1 MQHYNFALIFVGFQ
15 RCCVYLTI
23 LKELSANYSVAILPQ
38 EIDKKTSSRIKN
50 TNSSFLELCKNLGAD
65 VVYSQNISA
74 DIEIL
79 PQTHYSQDVINKINK
94 EVQSKKTFWLSGV
107 AMGNAQYEFLFGKRI
122 DKILVVDRQFYDF
135 RVANYEKEDSSKF
148 QNDQI
153 LEIGIPYKKY
163 PFFPTLG
170 IDYLIANPTPFS
182 FCNYGDRL
190 DYLENIIS
198 LLEKIGNQDLVVLKP
213 HNADERA
220 DYIVN
225 NRIYFF
231 LSLFFIVPFHS
242 RIDIFS
248 RFVVSTKP
256 KKRISDFFVQMSIA
270 IKYFQLM
277 KRVTNLSELTKWH
290 NLNLELFLPNVK
302 KGLIT
307 GRSNSIWHGL
317 FLEKPTY
324 NCIDRNKPYYSD
336 TKMHKYSMEYLNVHG
351 NYINLEFDERL
362 LKRIKKQTRNVDFVR
377 LLKDE
382 FKNLQHT
389 RD

>member
-23 LKELSANYSVAILPQ
+23 LKALSENYSVAILPQ

-50 TNSSFLELCKNLGAD
+50 TNSSFLELCEKLGAE
-65 VVYSQNISA
+65 VVNSQKISA

-79 PQTHYSQDVINKINK
+79 PQTHYSQEVINKINK
-94 EVQSKKTFWLSGV
+94 QVKSKKTFWLSGV
-107 AMGNAQYEFLFGKRI
+107 AMGNAQYEFLHGKRI
-122 DKILVVDRQFYDF
+122 DKILVIDRHFYDY
-135 RVANYEKEDSSKF
+135 RVANYEKEGSSKF

-153 LEIGIPYKKY
+153 LEIGVPYKKY
-163 PFFPTLG
+163 PLFSTLG

-182 FCNYGDRL
+182 FCNYRDRL
-190 DYLENIIS
+190 DYLENVIS
-198 LLEKIGNQDLVVLKP
+198 LLERIDKDDLVVLKP
-213 HNADERA
+213 HNADERN

-225 NRIYFF
+225 SRIYFL
-231 LSLFFIVPFHS
+231 LSLIFIIPFHS
-242 RIDIFS
+242 LIDQLS
-248 RFVVSTKP
+248 RFLFSNISN
-256 KKRISDFFVQMSIA
+256 KKISDFFIQISIG
-270 IKYFQLM
+270 IKYYQLM
-277 KRVTNLSELTKWH
+277 KSSMSLSELTKWH

-324 NCIDRNKPYYSD
+324 NCVDKNKPYFSD

-351 NYINLEFDERL
+351 NYNNLEFDNKL
-362 LKRIKKQTRNVDFVR
+362 FKRIKMQTRNADVVR

-382 FKNLQHT
+382 IRNLHYT
-389 RD
+389 KD